1 MNKASSDLYDDR
13 IIVPGAQMT
22 LFGIEPKDIIARQP
36 AMPGVYFNAPDI
48 ELDYDIAVV
57 CMSGGKDSLAA
68 LKYLLDRGFPASRI
82 ELWHHLV
89 DGQETVESFMDW
101 PFIDDYC
108 VKLADALNMPL
119 YFSWLKHGFKGEML
133 KNNSR
138 SHSHMVGTPNG
149 VVELTRDAAKEATRR
164 KFPQQAAS
172 LQTRW
177 CSSALKIDVG
187 RRAVTCQERFIDK
200 KVLFVTGERREE
212 SSNRAK
218 YNQLEPH
225 STDTVRKSAKP
236 LKPRHVDAWRPVL
249 HLSEEEVWQMLCD
262 WRINPPVPYR
272 LGWGRS
278 SCQTCIFNGDRIWAT
293 IAHYWPERALAIS
306 QYEEEFGMAISR
318 NGKTV
323 IERAAMAE
331 PLEIADV
338 LALRQSICKDYDLP
352 IFVPDKQPWIL
363 PAGAYSGLSAGA
375 N

>member
-1 MNKASSDLYDDR
+1 
-13 IIVPGAQMT
+13 
-22 LFGIEPKDIIARQP
+22 
-36 AMPGVYFNAPDI
+36 
-48 ELDYDIAVV
+48 
-57 CMSGGKDSLAA
+57 
-68 LKYLLDRGFPASRI
+68 
-82 ELWHHLV
+82 
-89 DGQETVESFMDW
+89 
-101 PFIDDYC
+101 
-108 VKLADALNMPL
+108 
-119 YFSWLKHGFKGEML
+119 
-133 KNNSR
+133 
-138 SHSHMVGTPNG
+138 
-149 VVELTRDAAKEATRR
+149 
-164 KFPQQAAS
+164 
-172 LQTRW
+172 
-177 CSSALKIDVG
+177 
-187 RRAVTCQERFIDK
+187 
-200 KVLFVTGERREE
+200 VTGERREE

-293 IAHYWPERALAIS
+293 IAHYWPERAQAIS
-306 QYEEEFGMAISR
+306 QYEEEFGTAISR

-331 PLEIADV
+331 PMDIDDE
-338 LALRQSICKDYDLP
+338 LALRQASRNEYELP
-352 IFVPDKQPWIL
+352 IFVPENQPWIL